1 MTPVLSGHTGGA
13 ASGSYRRKPPH
24 WQVDGAPLFI
34 TWRLYGSLPACV
46 AFDPSVRSG
55 EAFVQVDRKLDAARF
70 GPVWLKDLRLAAVVV
85 NSLHFGEREL
95 RLYDLVAWV
104 VMSNHVH
111 VVVYPHAAMWKITKA
126 IKGFSARK
134 ANEILGRSGQP
145 FWQHESFDRWIRD
158 RRELDRI
165 VAYVEAN
172 PVKGGLVGTP
182 EEWFW
187 SSAWDGRGEAHRNSV

>member
-1 MTPVLSGHTGGA
+1 LSRHTGGA
-13 ASGSYRRKPPH
+13 ASGCYRLPH
-24 WQVDGAPLFI
+24 WQVDGAPLLI

-46 AFDPSVRSG
+46 ALDPSVRSG
-55 EAFVQVDRKLDAARF
+55 EAFVRVDRELDAARF
-70 GPVWLKDLRLAAVVV
+70 GPVWLKDPRLPAVVV
-85 NSLHFGEREL
+85 NSLHFAEREL

-111 VVVYPHAAMWKITKA
+111 VVVYPHAARWKITKA

-134 ANEILGRSGQP
+134 ANEIPGRSGQP
-145 FWQHESFDRWIRD
+145 FRQHESVDRWIRD

-172 PVKGGLVGTP
+172 PVKAGLVGRQ
-182 EEWFW
+182 EDWFW
-187 SSAWDGRGEAHRNSV
+187 SSAWDGRGEAHKNSV